1 MNKKKLSIIVPC
13 KNEEDS
19 ILETVNNLMNKIK
32 SIDHEIILINDY
44 STDKTSVI
52 LQKLAKDNKK
62 IRSYNNFIP
71 GIGGAIKLGIKKSLG
86 EFLTIMM
93 ADSSD
98 DPYDLVRY
106 YNLINAQNLDAV
118 FGSRFTKSS
127 RVTNYPLKKLV
138 LNRFFNYFIKI
149 IICSKYNDFTNAFKI
164 YKTSSLKKIQPFI
177 SKNFN
182 IFLEIPLKII
192 LYNFEYK
199 IIPINWYNRK
209 YGVAKFK
216 IKELGSQYL
225 FTLFYVLIKKVL
237 KKYSI

>member
-1 MNKKKLSIIVPC
+1 MYKNKLSIIIPC

-19 ILETVNNLMNKIK
+19 ILETVNNLMDKIK
-32 SIDHEIILINDY
+32 SIDYEIILINDY

-52 LQKLAKDNKK
+52 LKKLAKDNKK
-62 IRSYNNFIP
+62 IRSCKNFIP

-106 YNLINAQNLDAV
+106 YNLINIQNLDAV

-149 IICSKYNDFTNAFKI
+149 ILYSKYNDFTNAFKI
-164 YKTSSLKKIQPFI
+164 YKISSLKKIQPFI